1 MAETYLVSKN
11 FLKGIHQKF
20 ESEME
25 EKSNEDLRKPN
36 FVLAIKSG
44 NAVVGGSQSQPQQQ
58 QTASSGKP
66 KGKGKAAAKVVVE
79 EDSGALAPLE
89 VVFIDKPALLKH
101 VKTILADD
109 ANDDLVEAFVEH
121 LLRFY

>member
-1 MAETYLVSKN
+1 
-11 FLKGIHQKF
+11 
-20 ESEME
+20 ME

-58 QTASSGKP
+58 QTASSGKS